1 MSNYIVG
8 LTGGIGSGKTT
19 VANMFAHYNIA
30 LIDADIIAREVVK
43 PKTPALKKIIE
54 YFGQQFLLTNGN
66 LNRAKLR
73 EKIFNDHEAK
83 KWLNNLLHPLIRT
96 ALLKELSAAKSPYC
110 LLIAPLLIENK
121 LTRYVDRILI
131 IDVDEKTQLSRAMLR
146 DNNSQTLIK
155 SIMQS
160 QLSRQDRL
168 AVADDIIDN
177 TKNLENVHKQVEQ
190 LHQFYLNLAQ
200 HNGAD

>member
-1 MSNYIVG
+1 MSNFIVG

-30 LIDADIIAREVVK
+30 LIDADIIARKVVK
-43 PKTPALKKIIE
+43 PKTPALQKIIE
-54 YFGQQFLLTNGN
+54 YFGQQFLLADGN
-66 LNRAKLR
+66 LDRAKLR
-73 EKIFNDHEAK
+73 EKVFNDHEAK

-96 ALLKELSAAKSPYC
+96 ALLEELSTAKSPYC

-121 LTRYVDRILI
+121 LTRYVDRILV
-131 IDVDEKTQLSRAMLR
+131 IDVDEETQLSRAMQR
-146 DNNSQTLIK
+146 DKNSQTLIK

-160 QLSRQDRL
+160 QLPRQDRL

-177 TKNLENVHKQVEQ
+177 TKTLENVHEQVAQ
-190 LHQFYLNLAQ
+190 LHQFYLKLASS
-200 HNGAD
+200 H